1 MKRLGIAILL
11 CLGPWAAAR
20 AADPGTT
27 SANFLK
33 LGIGPRAVAMGEA
46 QVGVADDV
54 YATYWNP
61 AGLAQLQNREA
72 GFVQTQYIQDI
83 QSQYAAYAHPHP
95 TLGTFAGSF
104 TYLNVGKFDSFDAS
118 GQPTGQVGANDAA
131 LAFSYAL
138 PVIRNRRMD
147 SQLSIGATAKYV
159 QEHLDT
165 VTAHA
170 YAGDLGLFYSP
181 GKNFGGALEGVKA
194 GLAVR
199 NLGSSMKFDQE
210 SFALPRTVAT
220 GVSWTGV
227 WLGEALTV
235 AVDGEQPNDGKQTVG
250 AGVEL
255 STLQMVILRGGY
267 TSKGDLGTG
276 LRLGAGLRFK
286 TVQVDYA
293 FAGAGDLGQ
302 THRIGLTF
310 RFGTTP
316 KDPLVLAQDWYQ
328 QGMREYRRAHYSDAL
343 VDFNKALEID
353 PSHPEALA
361 MMKKTYENLKTI
373 TAQ

>member
-11 CLGPWAAAR
+11 YLGLGPAAR

-33 LGIGPRAVAMGEA
+33 LGIGPRATAMGEA
-46 QVGVADDV
+46 QVGLADDV

-72 GFVQTQYIQDI
+72 GFVQTQYIQGI

-104 TYLNVGKFDSFDAS
+104 TYLTVGKFDSFDAT
-118 GQPTGQVGANDAA
+118 GQPAGDVGASDAA
-131 LAFSYAL
+131 MGFSYAL
-138 PVIRNRRMD
+138 PVVRNRRMD
-147 SQLSIGATAKYV
+147 SQLSVGVTGKYI
-159 QEHLDT
+159 QERLDT

-170 YAGDLGLFYSP
+170 CAGDAGLFYAP
-181 GKNFGGALEGVKA
+181 GRNFNGTLEGVKA

-210 SFALPRTVAT
+210 SFALPRTVAE
-220 GVSWTGV
+220 GISWTGI
-227 WLGEALTV
+227 WLGESLTV
-235 AVDGEQPNDGKQTVG
+235 AVDGEQPNDGKETVG
-250 AGVEL
+250 AGFEL
-255 STLQMVILRGGY
+255 STLQLLILRAGY
-267 TSKGDLGTG
+267 TTKGDLGTG
-276 LRLGAGLRFK
+276 WRLGAGLRFK
-286 TVQVDYA
+286 TLQIDYA

-328 QGMREYRRAHYSDAL
+328 QGMREYRRARYSDAL

-353 PSHPEALA
+353 PSHPEALT
-361 MMKKTYENLKTI
+361 MMKKTYENLKANTS
-373 TAQ
+373 Q

>member
-1 MKRLGIAILL
+1 MKRPVLL
-11 CLGPWAAAR
+11 LLSALATASHAAE
-20 AADPGTT
+20 PGTT

-46 QVGVADDV
+46 QVGLADDV
-54 YATYWNP
+54 YAAYWNP
-61 AGLAQLQNREA
+61 AGLTQLQNREA
-72 GFVQTQYIQDI
+72 GFVQTQYLQDI

-104 TYLNVGKFDSFDAS
+104 TYLNVGKFDAFDAS
-118 GQPTGQVGANDAA
+118 GQPNGQVGANDAA

-138 PVIRNRRMD
+138 PVIRHRRMD
-147 SQLSIGATAKYV
+147 SQLSIGVTGKYI
-159 QEHLDT
+159 QETLDS
-165 VTAHA
+165 VTSHA
-170 YAGDLGLFYSP
+170 CAADLGLFYSP
-181 GKNFGGALEGVKA
+181 GKDFGGTLEGFKA

-210 SFALPRTVAT
+210 SFTLPRTIAA
-220 GVSWTGV
+220 GVSWTGI
-227 WLGEALTV
+227 WLGEKLTA
-235 AVDGEQPNDGKQTVG
+235 AVDGEQPNDGKETVG
-250 AGVEL
+250 AGLEL
-255 STLQMVILRGGY
+255 STLQLLILRVGY
-267 TSKGDLGTG
+267 TSKGDAGTG

-328 QGMREYRRAHYSDAL
+328 QGMREYRRTHYSEAL
-343 VDFNKALEID
+343 IDFNKALEID
-353 PSHPEALA
+353 PSHPEALT
-361 MMKKTYENLKTI
+361 MMKKTYENLKAI
-373 TAQ
+373 TPQ